1 VQILQ
6 TRAADGGAFVTIR
19 EAEFAALR
27 QTIAA
32 RGTVRVALFVAVVVA
47 WATLATVLALFYDLP
62 LFALV
67 PLAVLVG
74 GFEAVWAL
82 HVGVER
88 IGRFIQ
94 VAYESSGGASWETTA
109 MRASPGLPGSGADP
123 LFTAVFAGASLVNLG
138 VAFVAEPTPLEIALL
153 FAAHGALLLRLA
165 RGRLVAGRQ
174 RRADLEAFKAAH
186 TPTEPWVGR
195 PPAGETSPDSEN
207 S

>member
-1 VQILQ
+1 M
-6 TRAADGGAFVTIR
+6 TIR

-32 RGTVRVALFVAVVVA
+32 RGTVRVVLAVAAVVS
-47 WATLATVLALFYDLP
+47 WAGLASMQGLYSDLP
-62 LFALV
+62 LLSLI
-67 PLAVLVG
+67 PLTVLVA

-94 VAYESSGGASWETTA
+94 VSYESSGGASWETTA

-123 LFTAVFAGASLVNLG
+123 LFGVVFAAASLVNLG
-138 VAFVAEPTPLEIALL
+138 VAFVAQPTAVEVVLL
-153 FAAHGALLLRLA
+153 FAAHAAWLLRLA
-165 RGRLVAGRQ
+165 RARLLAGRQ
-174 RRADLEAFKAAH
+174 RRSDLDAFKAIH
-186 TPTEPWVGR
+186 RPTETVSAASNGT
-195 PPAGETSPDSEN
+195 ETSRESEN